1 MWKERE
7 KPPPKP
13 LHSGYIC
20 LIIIFFFN
28 PSIKALMGSGH
39 GAPRLPPAR
48 SPLWSIA
55 MPAPTQPVGPRRGAA
70 CRAGGWRGAHARR
83 AHADPAA
90 WPHGPHGWQNPAPS
104 TRAALPAEARL
115 HAMERPRARC
125 MLMSGAGRAA
135 PINCSKYLLTY
146 QMGSR
151 GAKLEGRVLQRGGGT
166 ELPAP
171 AGLRAAGTAQLQ
183 KGR

>member
-1 MWKERE
+1 
-7 KPPPKP
+7 
-13 LHSGYIC
+13 
-20 LIIIFFFN
+20 
-28 PSIKALMGSGH
+28 
-39 GAPRLPPAR
+39 
-48 SPLWSIA
+48 
-55 MPAPTQPVGPRRGAA
+55 
-70 CRAGGWRGAHARR
+70 
-83 AHADPAA
+83 
-90 WPHGPHGWQNPAPS
+90 
-104 TRAALPAEARL
+104 
-115 HAMERPRARC
+115 MERPRAPC